1 MKVNVQSVNFN
12 ADVKLIEF
20 IQERLDKLEHFYSK
34 IINADVYMKVQKTS
48 APENKIIEVR
58 LFVPGDDLIA
68 SKTCKSFEQ
77 CIDECGHVLE
87 RQLKKRKEKQ
97 NSH

>member
-1 MKVNVQSVNFN
+1 MKVNIQSVNFN

-20 IQERLDKLEHFYSK
+20 IQERLDKLEQFYSK

-48 APENKIIEVR
+48 SPDNKIIEVR

-77 CIDECGHVLE
+77 CIDECADALE
-87 RQLKKRKEKQ
+87 RQLKKKKEKQ

>member
-1 MKVNVQSVNFN
+1 MKVNIQSVNFN
-12 ADVKLIEF
+12 ADVKLIDF
-20 IQERLDKLEHFYSK
+20 IQERLDKLENFYSK

-58 LFVPGDDLIA
+58 LFVPGDDLVA

-77 CIDECGHVLE
+77 CIDECADALE

>member
-1 MKVNVQSVNFN
+1 MKVNVQSVNLN
-12 ADVKLIEF
+12 ADVKLINF
-20 IQERLDKLEHFYSK
+20 IQERLDKLELFYSK
-34 IINADVYMKVQKTS
+34 IINADVYLKVQKTS
-48 APENKIIEVR
+48 QPENKIIEVR

-77 CIDECGHVLE
+77 CIDECADALE
-87 RQLKKRKEKQ
+87 RQLKKKKEKS

>member
-20 IQERLDKLEHFYSK
+20 VQDRLDKLEHFYSR
-34 IINADVYMKVQKTS
+34 IINADVYLKVQKTS
-48 APENKIIEVR
+48 APENKIAEVR
-58 LFVPGDDLIA
+58 LFVPGEDLMA

-77 CIDECGHVLE
+77 CIDECAAALE

-97 NSH
+97 NTH

>member
-12 ADVKLIEF
+12 ADVKLINF
-20 IQERLDKLEHFYSK
+20 IQERLDKLELFYSK
-34 IINADVYMKVQKTS
+34 IINADVYLKVQKTS
-48 APENKIIEVR
+48 QPENKIIEVR

-77 CIDECGHVLE
+77 CIDECADALE
-87 RQLKKRKEKQ
+87 RQLKKKKEKS